1 MRVLVT
7 GGQGFVGAWILKI
20 LHARGDEAIVFD
32 LHDNARRLE
41 VLYPIGQTP
50 QFVFQSGDVTKLD
63 DLLKAIDDHDID
75 HVIHLAGLQVPT
87 CRQNPHLGMS
97 VNVGGTLNVLEAA
110 RLRRDRVKR
119 VVYASSAAVFS
130 PAEAYPTGPLADEV
144 PLNPGTH
151 YGWFKICN
159 EGNALVY
166 HREHGVESVGLR
178 PWTVYGVGRDVGMTS
193 EPTRGLKCLAL
204 NRPHLINY
212 GGWQDMQFVEDV
224 AQAFVACLLGD
235 YKGPKSYNLRGAVV
249 DMQQFLDAVAEVE
262 PASRRLLSFKG
273 GQLPIAWDLSDKG
286 IQTDYGPI
294 PVISLVEGIRKTL
307 NAFRSLEAEGRLD
320 KNDLGS

>member
-7 GGQGFVGAWILKI
+7 GGHGFVGAWILKI
-20 LHARGDEAIVFD
+20 LHSRGDEAIVFD

-41 VLYPIGQTP
+41 VLYPTGNTP
-50 QFVFQSGDVTKLD
+50 QFAFHGGDVTKLD
-63 DLLKAIDDHDID
+63 NILGAIDAHKID

-87 CRQNPHLGMS
+87 CRQNPLLGS
-97 VNVGGTLNVLEAA
+97 QVNVGGTLNVLEAV
-110 RLRRDRVKR
+110 RLRRDSVKR

-130 PAEAYPTGPLADEV
+130 PPDAYPKGSLPDNV

-166 HREHGVESVGLR
+166 QREHGIETVGLR

-193 EPTRGLKCLAL
+193 EPTRALKCLAL
-204 NRPHLINY
+204 GRPHQINY

-224 AQAFVACLLGD
+224 AAAFVACLGGV

-262 PASRRLLSFKG
+262 PASRKLLSFQG

-286 IQTDYGPI
+286 IQDDYGPI
-294 PVISLVEGIRKTL
+294 PVTPLVDGIRNTL
-307 NAFRSLEAEGRLD
+307 ESFRRLEGEGRLD
-320 KNDLGS
+320 KNDLG